1 MFLRKNRRRI
11 DGETYEYWTLCES
24 VRTERGPRQRVVA
37 TLGKLDDDD
46 LRAGWDQIE
55 ALLDGRQPGPRQP
68 ELPNGTPEA
77 PPQPGAWELADLSR
91 IEVGRVR
98 EFGSVFLGLA
108 LWRRLGLHELLDSLI
123 EPGREE
129 VAWADVAAV
138 LTVGKF
144 CGQASEL
151 GIAESWYARTALED
165 IAGIPADAIN
175 DDRLYRALDTVGAH
189 KDRLCEHLMKRDESW
204 FGVNFEF
211 LLHDVTSTNFEVF
224 AGNRTDVTTVGN
236 RVRKMEERFGKA
248 QRVWVMDRGM
258 VSEANIAMLRERK
271 ALYVVGTPKSQLR
284 AYEADLAEKE
294 GWVKVQHEVEAR
306 LVAHPD
312 GDGRERF
319 VLCRSTARGAKE
331 RAMDGPVS
339 GRSEMAEGGGRPGWG
354 GTGDRAGAELPGAGG
369 RAPDA
374 GKGCVPAA
382 DERHGDGPGEALAVD
397 HAADAGGGGV
407 PDGEERHWAEAC
419 FPPEERAGGCAPAGV
434 LPEPGAVADLGD
446 VDEGQGA
453 WDERTEAGGGG
464 WDDPLDGRERAG
476 EKRGS

>member
-165 IAGIPADAIN
+165 IAGIPANAVN
-175 DDRLYRALDTVGAH
+175 DDRLYRVPSAGVRSRLMGWFFWGA
-189 KDRLCEHLMKRDESW
+189 DGLRQAW
-204 FGVNFEF
+204 PV
-211 LLHDVTSTNFEVF
+211 
-224 AGNRTDVTTVGN
+224 
-236 RVRKMEERFGKA
+236 RVQPGL
-248 QRVWVMDRGM
+248 G
-258 VSEANIAMLRERK
+258 S
-271 ALYVVGTPKSQLR
+271 GGS
-284 AYEADLAEKE
+284 
-294 GWVKVQHEVEAR
+294 
-306 LVAHPD
+306 
-312 GDGRERF
+312 
-319 VLCRSTARGAKE
+319 STASTSRDPVRPPPRSSPRPAWSRRGSP
-331 RAMDGPVS
+331 RWP
-339 GRSEMAEGGGRPGWG
+339 GRSRS
-354 GTGDRAGAELPGAGG
+354 R
-369 RAPDA
+369 
-374 GKGCVPAA
+374 
-382 DERHGDGPGEALAVD
+382 
-397 HAADAGGGGV
+397 
-407 PDGEERHWAEAC
+407 
-419 FPPEERAGGCAPAGV
+419 
-434 LPEPGAVADLGD
+434 
-446 VDEGQGA
+446 
-453 WDERTEAGGGG
+453 
-464 WDDPLDGRERAG
+464 
-476 EKRGS
+476 S

>member
-151 GIAESWYARTALED
+151 GIAES
-165 IAGIPADAIN
+165 
-175 DDRLYRALDTVGAH
+175 
-189 KDRLCEHLMKRDESW
+189 
-204 FGVNFEF
+204 
-211 LLHDVTSTNFEVF
+211 
-224 AGNRTDVTTVGN
+224 
-236 RVRKMEERFGKA
+236 
-248 QRVWVMDRGM
+248 
-258 VSEANIAMLRERK
+258 
-271 ALYVVGTPKSQLR
+271 
-284 AYEADLAEKE
+284 
-294 GWVKVQHEVEAR
+294 
-306 LVAHPD
+306 
-312 GDGRERF
+312 
-319 VLCRSTARGAKE
+319 
-331 RAMDGPVS
+331 
-339 GRSEMAEGGGRPGWG
+339 
-354 GTGDRAGAELPGAGG
+354 
-369 RAPDA
+369 
-374 GKGCVPAA
+374 
-382 DERHGDGPGEALAVD
+382 
-397 HAADAGGGGV
+397 
-407 PDGEERHWAEAC
+407 
-419 FPPEERAGGCAPAGV
+419 
-434 LPEPGAVADLGD
+434 
-446 VDEGQGA
+446 
-453 WDERTEAGGGG
+453 
-464 WDDPLDGRERAG
+464 
-476 EKRGS
+476 